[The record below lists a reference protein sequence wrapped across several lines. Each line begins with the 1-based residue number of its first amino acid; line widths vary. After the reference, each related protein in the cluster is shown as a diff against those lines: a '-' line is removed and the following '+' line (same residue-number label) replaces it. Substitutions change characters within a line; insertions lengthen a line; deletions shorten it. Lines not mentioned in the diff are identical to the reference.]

1 MVMKSLVHLV
11 SKIIQC
17 KSSNIGSDLNFNYVV
32 KYVGN
37 VNHLDSLPMLIA
49 LHGDGDTARNFYE
62 TALDKFTVSARII
75 LIEAPI
81 SHEMG
86 KVWPYSAVQFLEYG
100 KAFSDFAAI
109 LTTKFPTVDKPVLL
123 GFSGGGTMAY
133 YQAVKHGNK
142 YSNIFP
148 ISGLLFNEQLG
159 GRVSKPA
166 ASVYAYHGKSDEVV
180 SFLDGKKAAN
190 LLKKKGVG
198 IRFIEFESGHHGF
211 FSDMKLVITQNVE
224 ERLRSLL

>member
-1 MVMKSLVHLV
+1 MKNLVHLV
-11 SKIIQC
+11 NKFIQC
-17 KSSNIGSDLNFNYVV
+17 KSSNTSSDQSFNYIV
-32 KYVGN
+32 KYEGH

-49 LHGDGDTARNFYE
+49 LHGDGDTAINFYE
-62 TALDKFTVSARII
+62 TALDKFTAPARII
-75 LIEAPI
+75 LVEAPI

-100 KAFSDFAAI
+100 KAFSDFVAM
-109 LTTKFPTVDKPVLL
+109 LTAKFPTVDKPVLL

-142 YSNIFP
+142 YSYIFP

-159 GRVSKPA
+159 GRASNLA

-180 SFLDGKKAAN
+180 SFLDGKKAVN

-198 IRFIEFESGHHGF
+198 ISFIEFESGHHGF
-211 FSDMKLVITQNVE
+211 FSGMKLIITQHVE
-224 ERLRSLL
+224 EQLRRLF